1 MSLETGPASRN
12 NPSMNKQEIAESLRT
27 EVGHLELE
35 IKKLQARCER
45 LKRFVLD
52 LEDEIAGPAVEKTA
66 PDSQFRKVINSVFG
80 EKPKRPKH

>member
-1 MSLETGPASRN
+1 V
-12 NPSMNKQEIAESLRT
+12 NKQEIAESLRL

-52 LEDEIAGPAVEKTA
+52 LEDEIAGPVVKKTT
-66 PDSQFRKVINSVFG
+66 PDSQFRKVIDSVFG
-80 EKPKRPKH
+80 EKPKKPKR